1 MADVQDRFPQT
12 VVATHTGSPVVPA
25 AFTMTAVLAAAYLVV
40 GAALLPFAR
49 EAGPDL
55 PGFNALFAGG
65 VFVIEGVTAF
75 LLMVLYRRQPQRSV
89 VLLVGAYLYSTVMS
103 LGYLL
108 AYPGAVAAG
117 RPLMGTPQSIGWI
130 YNSWVVGF
138 ALFTLAAVLVE
149 VLQGHRR
156 SPDRQARRLGT
167 LVPALAT
174 VAALAMSG
182 LAIIVG
188 DRLPLLGA
196 GGTWTSL
203 NAIFNSAAALLL
215 AAGVALILLAMRPP
229 RDLFLWLSLALA
241 AIAIGNMLSVVGG
254 ARYSVGWYACR
265 LSWLVSSGVLLLY
278 FLGKFVRQEGE
289 LSRTTGDL
297 EERTRERDRI
307 WSVSEDL
314 LAVAT
319 FDGYFLTL
327 NPAWEKMLGWS
338 EAEVKAM
345 NTDALRHPDDAAPA
359 RQGRASLAEGAP
371 TVRMQNRFRHKDGSW
386 RWISWTMTTDQGLIY
401 VAGRDITAEKQAEE
415 TMRKAEADAAH
426 RHKMEALGQL
436 TGGVAHDFNNLLM
449 IVSGYI
455 PRLKE
460 AVASDLKASQAA
472 LAIESASRRGAALTR
487 QLLSFSRRQPLNP
500 EVIDV
505 AATIKEL
512 EPILRS
518 TVGPQVRLELALA
531 HDLGLVR
538 VDTSEF
544 ELALL
549 NIVLNARDALQQDGA
564 PGGIVAISA
573 ENRQLDTGQVPG
585 GLGGAF
591 VVIAVR
597 DSGQGMTPDVLSRV
611 FDPFF
616 TTKPPG
622 KGTGLGLSQVHGFSH
637 QSGGTVTIDSALG
650 RGTVVTLYLPCSAEA
665 RANAQ
670 AEEAKPHTGG
680 GKALLVEDNAD
691 VAAVGQA
698 MLEQIGY
705 SVRPAADA
713 RQALVMF
720 EAEEFD
726 LVVSDIVMPG
736 GMNGIELAEELRHRR
751 PKLPIVLVSGYAAS
765 ASAAP
770 AQFPVLRKPFRM
782 EQLAQAIAAR
792 VAG

>member
-89 VLLVGAYLYSTVMS
+89 VLLVGAYLYSAVMS

-549 NIVLNARDALQQDGA
+549 NVVLNARDAIQQDG
-564 PGGIVAISA
+564 VVTISA
-573 ENRQLDTGQVPG
+573 ENRQLDG
-585 GLGGAF
+585 GNAPDGLSGAF

-597 DSGQGMTPDVLSRV
+597 DSGQGIAPDVLSRV

-616 TTKPPG
+616 TTKAVG

-637 QSGGTVTIDSALG
+637 QSGGTVTIDSTPG
-650 RGTVVTLYLPCSAEA
+650 RGTLVTLYLPRSPESRPAAHDDEA
-665 RANAQ
+665 APNKA
-670 AEEAKPHTGG
+670 A
-680 GKALLVEDNAD
+680 GKVLLVEDNAD
-691 VAAVGQA
+691 VAAVGQS
-698 MLEQIGY
+698 MLEEIGY
-705 SVRPAADA
+705 TVRPAADA

-720 EAEEFD
+720 EAEDFD

-751 PKLPIVLVSGYAAS
+751 PGLPIVLVSGYAAS
-765 ASAAP
+765 ASAVP
-770 AQFPVLRKPFRM
+770 EQFPVLRKPFRL
-782 EQLAQAIAAR
+782 EQLAQTIAR
-792 VAG
+792 ISS

>member
-1 MADVQDRFPQT
+1 
-12 VVATHTGSPVVPA
+12 
-25 AFTMTAVLAAAYLVV
+25 MTAVLAAAYLVV

-89 VLLVGAYLYSTVMS
+89 VLLVGAYLYSAVMS

-130 YNSWVVGF
+130 YNNWVVGF
-138 ALFTLAAVLVE
+138 ALFTFAAVLVE

-182 LAIIVG
+182 LAIMVG

-254 ARYSVGWYACR
+254 ARYTVGWYACR

-549 NIVLNARDALQQDGA
+549 NIVLNARDAIQQDG
-564 PGGIVAISA
+564 VVTISA
-573 ENRQLDTGQVPG
+573 ENRQLDG
-585 GLGGAF
+585 GNAPDGLSGAF

-597 DSGQGMTPDVLSRV
+597 DSGQGIAPDVLSRV

-616 TTKPPG
+616 TTKSVG

-637 QSGGTVTIDSALG
+637 QSGGTVTIDSTPG
-650 RGTVVTLYLPCSAEA
+650 RGTVVTLYLPRSPESRPAAHDDEA
-665 RANAQ
+665 APSTA
-670 AEEAKPHTGG
+670 A
-680 GKALLVEDNAD
+680 GKVLLVEDNAD
-691 VAAVGQA
+691 VAAVGQS
-698 MLEQIGY
+698 MLEEIGY
-705 SVRPAADA
+705 TVRPAADA

-720 EAEEFD
+720 EAEDFD

-751 PKLPIVLVSGYAAS
+751 PGLPIVLVSGYAAS
-765 ASAAP
+765 ASAVP
-770 AQFPVLRKPFRM
+770 EQFPVLRKPFRL
-782 EQLAQAIAAR
+782 EQLAQTIAR
-792 VAG
+792 VSS

>member
-1 MADVQDRFPQT
+1 MLV
-12 VVATHTGSPVVPA
+12 
-25 AFTMTAVLAAAYLVV
+25 AAYLAI
-40 GAALLPFAR
+40 GAALLLFAKA
-49 EAGPDL
+49 AGPDL

-89 VLLVGAYLYSTVMS
+89 LLLVGAYLFSAVMS

-108 AYPGAVAAG
+108 AYPGAVAAAG
-117 RPLMGTPQSIGWI
+117 RPLMGSPQSIGWV

-138 ALFTLAAVLVE
+138 ALLTFSAVLVE
-149 VLQGHRR
+149 VLQGQRR
-156 SPDRQARRLGT
+156 APDLKARL
-167 LVPALAT
+167 LAT
-174 VAALAMSG
+174 WVPMLAALAALLLSG
-182 LAIIVG
+182 LAIAVG
-188 DRLPLLGA
+188 DRLPLLA
-196 GGTWTSL
+196 GGATWTSL
-203 NAIFNSAAALLL
+203 NTLLNSAAALVLG
-215 AAGVALILLAMRPP
+215 AGVALILLALRPP

-241 AIAIGNMLSVVGG
+241 AIAIGNVLSVVGG
-254 ARYSVGWYACR
+254 GRYTVGWYACR

-289 LSRTTGDL
+289 LSRAAGDL

-314 LAVAT
+314 LAVSN
-319 FDGYFLTL
+319 FDGYFLSV
-327 NPAWEKMLGWS
+327 NPAWEKVLGWS
-338 EAEVKAM
+338 EAEVKTM
-345 NTDALRHPDDAAPA
+345 TTDALRHPDDSATA
-359 RQGRASLAEGAP
+359 RQSRTSLAEGAP
-371 TVRMQNRFRHKDGSW
+371 TVRMLNRIRHKDGSW

-415 TMRKAEADAAH
+415 MLRKAEADAAH

-460 AVASDLKASQAA
+460 AVASDLRATQAA
-472 LAIESASRRGAALTR
+472 LAIESASRRGASLTR

-500 EVIDV
+500 EVIDA

-518 TVGPQVRLELALA
+518 TLGPQVRLEFALA
-531 HDLGLVR
+531 PDLGLVR
-538 VDTSEF
+538 VDSSEF

-549 NIVLNARDALQQDGA
+549 NIVLNARDALQQDDA
-564 PGGIVAISA
+564 QGGTVAISA
-573 ENRQLDTGQVPG
+573 ENRQLDVGQLRD

-597 DSGQGMTPDVLSRV
+597 DSGQGIAPDVLSRV

-616 TTKPPG
+616 TTKSVG

-650 RGTVVTLYLPCSAEA
+650 RGTVVTLYLPRAAEA
-665 RANAQ
+665 RPNTQ
-670 AEEAKPHTGG
+670 DEEAKPQTGG

-705 SVRPAADA
+705 TVRPAADA

-720 EAEEFD
+720 EAEAFD

-736 GMNGIELAEELRHRR
+736 GMNGIELAEELRHRK
-751 PKLPIVLVSGYAAS
+751 PGLPIVLVSGYAAS
-765 ASAAP
+765 ASAVP
-770 AQFPVLRKPFRM
+770 EQFPVLRKPFRL
-782 EQLAQAIAAR
+782 EQLAQTIAR
-792 VAG
+792 VSG